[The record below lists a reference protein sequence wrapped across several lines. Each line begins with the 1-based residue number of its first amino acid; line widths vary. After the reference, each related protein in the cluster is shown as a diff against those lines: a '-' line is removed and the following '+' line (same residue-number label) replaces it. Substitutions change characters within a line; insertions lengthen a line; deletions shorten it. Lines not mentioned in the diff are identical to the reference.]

1 MTVSALRHSDTAR
14 SRFRVAIASRGLSS
28 VRSVSSFADTW
39 NSLRRPVPRHKQD
52 DTSAAA
58 STGRRQFSSHGPT
71 GDGTPRAL
79 VNGETVAAKSSR
91 RFCAT
96 NSAPTTSPTSVCG
109 KAWTISMR
117 SAGRFKPSPA
127 VSRATRHSGS
137 MSTSTSRCYSALPC
151 PSPSARSDIRESK
164 SMTCA

>member
-1 MTVSALRHSDTAR
+1 MRAARRSQDLVLMRRDRFTACCPVVSSTRFMTVSALRHSDTAR

-71 GDGTPRAL
+71 RDGTPRAL
-79 VNGETVAAKSSR
+79 VNGETVAAHAARGPRSGGPRPSR
-91 RFCAT
+91 
-96 NSAPTTSPTSVCG
+96 S
-109 KAWTISMR
+109 
-117 SAGRFKPSPA
+117 SPA
-127 VSRATRHSGS
+127 THAMSLGEVDGPVEDSGEEKQPAKWGLSRT
-137 MSTSTSRCYSALPC
+137 
-151 PSPSARSDIRESK
+151 
-164 SMTCA
+164 

>member
-71 GDGTPRAL
+71 RDGTPRAL
-79 VNGETVAAKSSR
+79 VNGETVAGARSSWAEIGWTEAEPFFARMSCKKELPPSPHAAKILR
-91 RFCAT
+91 CAPVVIKLMKT
-96 NSAPTTSPTSVCG
+96 RSALRGTSLDG
-109 KAWTISMR
+109 SMR
-117 SAGRFKPSPA
+117 SELS
-127 VSRATRHSGS
+127 
-137 MSTSTSRCYSALPC
+137 
-151 PSPSARSDIRESK
+151 
-164 SMTCA
+164 

>member
-58 STGRRQFSSHGPT
+58 STGRHQFSSHGPT
-71 GDGTPRAL
+71 RDGTPRAL
-79 VNGETVAAKSSR
+79 VNGETVAGARSSW
-91 RFCAT
+91 AEIGWT
-96 NSAPTTSPTSVCG
+96 
-109 KAWTISMR
+109 KAER
-117 SAGRFKPSPA
+117 SSPA
-127 VSRATRHSGS
+127 THAVSLGEVDGPVEDSGEEKQPAKWGAFS
-137 MSTSTSRCYSALPC
+137 HLVPA
-151 PSPSARSDIRESK
+151 K
-164 SMTCA
+164 W